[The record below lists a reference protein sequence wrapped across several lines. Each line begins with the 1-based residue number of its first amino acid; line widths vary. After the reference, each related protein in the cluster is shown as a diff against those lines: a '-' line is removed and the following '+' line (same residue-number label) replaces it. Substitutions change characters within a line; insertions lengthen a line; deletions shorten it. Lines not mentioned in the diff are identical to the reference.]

1 MSVSNPPARN
11 NPTTVYGVD
20 PTVWRRFRAWCVER
34 GLGTGEQVTAALLAY
49 MQPAPQDS
57 ASQERRE
64 NG

>member
-1 MSVSNPPARN
+1 MAVSNPARS

-34 GLGTGEQVTAALLAY
+34 NLSTGEQVTAALLAHL
-49 MQPAPQDS
+49 QSAPQES
-57 ASQERRE
+57 ASHQDGR